1 MRFSSLNMATA
12 TYGKFKTMSHSN
24 NPINYL
30 IGEKKISN
38 QLSNL
43 LLLIKTAA
51 ELSMTT
57 NDVLHE
63 QCKNK
68 GEN

>member
-1 MRFSSLNMATA
+1 MN
-12 TYGKFKTMSHSN
+12 HSN
-24 NPINYL
+24 NPINYP
-30 IGEKKISN
+30 IGKKKKSN